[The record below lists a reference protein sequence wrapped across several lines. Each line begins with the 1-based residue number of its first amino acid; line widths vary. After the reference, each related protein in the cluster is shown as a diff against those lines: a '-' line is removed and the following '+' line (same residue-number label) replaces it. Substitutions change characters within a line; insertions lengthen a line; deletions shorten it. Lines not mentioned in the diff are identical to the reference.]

1 MTKTN
6 YINEGYIYKNT
17 DGEDEVIQIPYNLN
31 NILIKEEDIIQI
43 LKTYNVNLDKINHV
57 KYFVQAFTHKSYCK
71 KDILPDNILQ
81 DAKNELDNPNNLL
94 ELFDESY

>member
-43 LKTYNVNLDKINHV
+43 LKT
-57 KYFVQAFTHKSYCK
+57 
-71 KDILPDNILQ
+71 
-81 DAKNELDNPNNLL
+81 
-94 ELFDESY
+94 